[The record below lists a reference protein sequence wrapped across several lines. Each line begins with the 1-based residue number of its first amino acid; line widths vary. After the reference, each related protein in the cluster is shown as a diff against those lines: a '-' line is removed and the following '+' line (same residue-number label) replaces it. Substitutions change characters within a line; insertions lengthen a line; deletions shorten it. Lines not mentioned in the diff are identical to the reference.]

1 MHHSSALQFSDLIS
15 QALVVSS
22 LISNINW
29 TMASAAIVEKAAVI
43 MLVLTLTMG
52 HLMANASPQ
61 QPRRLLAIAE
71 EESEVPGKPAS
82 LPVLPADAAAAVENR
97 LGDPCPPGCFPLPS
111 YPQIDLSL
119 QTSWFVRWPLD
130 LFLLSSPTNICA
142 CPVWFG
148 CDDGPRINW
157 LNICKYVAQAV

>member
-1 MHHSSALQFSDLIS
+1 M
-15 QALVVSS
+15 V
-22 LISNINW
+22 
-29 TMASAAIVEKAAVI
+29 SAAFTVKTAAVI
-43 MLVLTLTMG
+43 MLLVLTMG
-52 HLMANASPQ
+52 QLMARSASPQ
-61 QPRRLLAIAE
+61 LQPRRLLGVAE
-71 EESEVPGKPAS
+71 EEREVPPGKPAS

-97 LGDPCPPGCFPLPS
+97 LGDPCPTGCFPLPS

>member
-15 QALVVSS
+15 QVLVVSS

-71 EESEVPGKPAS
+71 EEREVPGKPAS

-97 LGDPCPPGCFPLPS
+97 PGCPPSCSEDPWGG
-111 YPQIDLSL
+111 LSL
-119 QTSWFVRWPLD
+119 QVCSLAARALPVPSLQPTSV
-130 LFLLSSPTNICA
+130 SAVC
-142 CPVWFG
+142 G
-148 CDDGPRINW
+148 W
-157 LNICKYVAQAV
+157 LRQWHKNKLAG